1 MRRKSFVLSV
11 ILASILAVPASFAS
25 TLAVQENQNANQD
38 QNKRKLHVPQ
48 RGRRRHR
55 DTRRHGIKQDYAGA
69 GKSAG
74 HGGKRFGKNIK
85 HGKPV
90 KAGKELGKGMG
101 GMGKGVGHGTK
112 RVGKKVGKKIKGAVT
127 P

>member
-1 MRRKSFVLSV
+1 MRRKSLLLSV
-11 ILASILAVPASFAS
+11 IFVGIFSLAASSLAFAG
-25 TLAVQENQNANQD
+25 AVQEGQKANAS
-38 QNKRKLHVPQ
+38 KTTSTSR
-48 RGRRRHR
+48 RRRHVR
-55 DTRRHGIKQDYAGA
+55 RHRRHGAKQDYANA

-90 KAGKELGKGMG
+90 KAGKELGKGVG

-112 RVGKKVGKKIKGAVT
+112 RVGKKVGKTIKKAVT